1 MKIRKYIDEKT
12 IEERV
17 VRLAEEISVDYGDSE
32 PIILSVLKGAFVF
45 TADLIR
51 KLKFMPKI
59 DFIRVESYGSST
71 VSSGKVER
79 KTNLTIDVKG
89 KDVLIIEDIAD
100 TGLTIRY
107 LTDYLKSLG
116 ARSIKVCVLLNKKI
130 ENKNIQIDYYGFEI
144 ENQFVV
150 GYGLDFDQKYRNL
163 PYIGIL
169 EKE

>member
-12 IEERV
+12 IEERII
-17 VRLAEEISVDYGDSE
+17 RLAGEISADYKGSD

-71 VSSGKVER
+71 VSSGKIEK
-79 KTNLTIDVKG
+79 KTDLSIDVKG

-100 TGLTIRY
+100 TGLTIQY
-107 LTDYLKSLG
+107 LIGYLNSLG
-116 ARSIKVCVLLNKKI
+116 ARSVKVCVLLNKK
-130 ENKNIQIDYYGFEI
+130 EKNRKVRIDYYGFEI